1 VPPREKSNRT
11 RRSEAHTVAQGAP
24 MKAGELKKQLA
35 AVPDFYE
42 VLMDFG
48 DSNLL
53 EPPKPITEVIVD
65 PSEAE
70 ALLYSE

>member
-1 VPPREKSNRT
+1 
-11 RRSEAHTVAQGAP
+11 
-24 MKAGELKKQLA
+24 
-35 AVPDFYE
+35 
-42 VLMDFG
+42 MDFG

>member
-1 VPPREKSNRT
+1 
-11 RRSEAHTVAQGAP
+11 